1 MQTAHFTPLAS
12 RKKSLSSSNRENMGK
27 SLKHIFMGMIK
38 KKMSKL
44 NKAGTKKNNFFWPRI
59 STETQFLRG
68 GPFAK
73 FIEKDLS
80 TSIGIHK
87 VEPYGVDFE

>member
-1 MQTAHFTPLAS
+1 M
-12 RKKSLSSSNRENMGK
+12 
-27 SLKHIFMGMIK
+27 
-38 KKMSKL
+38 MSKL
-44 NKAGTKKNNFFWPRI
+44 NKAGKRGGKKHVFFGPRI

-87 VEPYGVDFE
+87 VEPYGADFD